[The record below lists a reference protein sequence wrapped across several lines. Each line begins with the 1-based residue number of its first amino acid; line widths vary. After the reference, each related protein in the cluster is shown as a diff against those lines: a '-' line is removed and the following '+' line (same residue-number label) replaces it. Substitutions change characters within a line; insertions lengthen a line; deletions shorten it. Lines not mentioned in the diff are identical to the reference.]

1 MKVFA
6 VDRPDVPP
14 IEMPDRFRT
23 EIVYFASANDSV
35 PPPAL
40 GPGEYFVPAAAAAEY
55 LDTLTIEILSP
66 LAAASAEIDISEDQ
80 ERWLRWMVDN
90 GIERVRC
97 G

>member
-6 VDRPDVPP
+6 TDREDVPP

-23 EIVYFASANDSV
+23 EIVYFAASSDAA
-35 PPPAL
+35 PPPPLA
-40 GPGEYFVPAAAAAEY
+40 PGEYYVPQAATAEF
-55 LDTLTIEILSP
+55 LDTLVIEIISP
-66 LAAASAEIDISEDQ
+66 LAAASAEVDVSEDQ
-80 ERWLRWMVDN
+80 ERWLRWMLDH